1 MLTPEQIDSWIRTG
15 LACEFLAVDGDG
27 RHFEALIVS
36 SLFNGQSRVQRQ
48 QRVNAVLREHFE
60 TETLH
65 ALSMQ
70 CLTPEEAAAR
80 NIAMQEMAARG

>member
-1 MLTPEQIDSWIRTG
+1 MLSPQQIEEWIRTG
-15 LACEFLAVDGDG
+15 LECDGVTVDGDG

-36 SLFNGQSRVQRQ
+36 NAFEGLSRVQRQ

-60 TETLH
+60 SEVLH

-70 CLTPEEAAAR
+70 CLTPAEA
-80 NIAMQEMAARG
+80 EARGLRG